1 MKTGKTHGTLTH
13 QRSRDRRSP
22 LWAVTISRECDS
34 LVSRMVIACI
44 LEHSG
49 AKTHSV
55 ENLHEE
61 KQIRVFGVY
70 LMRASQSYLGQ
81 IPQDKLCTLGFKLP
95 FPFYFFQ
102 YKSNTASLGFCSIWM
117 FMFCKV
123 TSPPFTLPILQ
134 HPFSLLVCSS
144 EYFIVILQNREQNQ
158 CPTACF
164 FHFMSCRYLSRDV
177 NVKFILFNF
186 IVWKNETIIIYL
198 ISSVLM
204 EIQVFPIFHNYKPC
218 CKVH

>member
-70 LMRASQSYLGQ
+70 LMLASQSYLGQ

-144 EYFIVILQNREQNQ
+144 EYFIVILQNREQK
-158 CPTACF
+158 PV
-164 FHFMSCRYLSRDV
+164 SYSLLLS
-177 NVKFILFNF
+177 LH
-186 IVWKNETIIIYL
+186 EL
-198 ISSVLM
+198 
-204 EIQVFPIFHNYKPC
+204 QVPF
-218 CKVH
+218 

>member
-1 MKTGKTHGTLTH
+1 MSVRQRALCVSETFNSQTKGTSNIYCGDHVKTGNAGRTLAH
-13 QRSRDRRSP
+13 QRARDRRSP

-102 YKSNTASLGFCSIWM
+102 YKSNTASLGFCSI
-117 FMFCKV
+117 
-123 TSPPFTLPILQ
+123 
-134 HPFSLLVCSS
+134 
-144 EYFIVILQNREQNQ
+144 
-158 CPTACF
+158 
-164 FHFMSCRYLSRDV
+164 
-177 NVKFILFNF
+177 
-186 IVWKNETIIIYL
+186 
-198 ISSVLM
+198 
-204 EIQVFPIFHNYKPC
+204 
-218 CKVH
+218 